1 MALRLTYT
9 PYTLKFKFDAGTSRG
24 VLKEKPTWF
33 IRVFDESN
41 PTKFGLGEAGPIE
54 GLSLEDLTQMP
65 FELERVSQKIQK
77 HGILYDDQEIFE
89 LAQLI
94 VNQEFPSIRFAV
106 ETALFD
112 LKNGANRTIFDESF
126 IQGDQRIPINGLI
139 WMGDEGFMNDQKE
152 EKLEKGFG
160 CLKMKVAA
168 IDFEKE
174 IEILKDI
181 RSRFSEDEL
190 ILRIDANGGFENN
203 LVLKKLDMLEGLGL
217 HSIEQPIMPRQPEA
231 MSLIVE
237 KSPVPIALD
246 EDLIGLH
253 TASQRAELLD
263 YIKPNHI
270 VIKPSLVGGIKS
282 TMDWIKDA
290 ESRKIGWWIT
300 SALESNIGLNAICQ
314 LTGLYSPMNHQGL
327 GTGQLYHNNIE
338 SPLTVENGDI
348 YYDTSKK
355 WGVEDLVGVL

>member
-41 PTKFGLGEAGPIE
+41 PTKYGLGECGPIE
-54 GLSLEDLTQMP
+54 GLSVEDVTQMP
-65 FELERVSQKIQK
+65 FELERVAQKIQK
-77 HGILYDDQEIFE
+77 HVILYKEEEIYE

-94 VNQEFPSIRFAV
+94 VGHEFPSIRFGL
-106 ETALFD
+106 ETALLD
-112 LKNGANRTIFDESF
+112 LKNGANRIIFDEDF
-126 IQGDQRIPINGLI
+126 VNGKQHIPINGLI
-139 WMGDEGFMNDQKE
+139 WMGDEAFMTNQKE
-152 EKLEKGFG
+152 EKLARGFG

-168 IDFEKE
+168 IEIEKE
-174 IEILKDI
+174 LAILKSI
-181 RSRFSEDEL
+181 REKFSEQEL

-203 LVLKKLDMLEGLGL
+203 LVFKKLAMFEGLGI

-237 KSPVPIALD
+237 KSPIPIALD

-253 TASQRAELLD
+253 TPAQRAELLD
-263 YIKPNHI
+263 YVKPHHI
-270 VIKPSLVGGIKS
+270 VIKPGLVGGIKA
-282 TMDWIKDA
+282 TMDWIA
-290 ESRKIGWWIT
+290 EAEKRNIGWWIT

-314 LTGLYSPMNHQGL
+314 LTGKYQPTNHQGL

-338 SPLTVENGDI
+338 SPLTVKDGAIFYDI
-348 YYDTSKK
+348 NKT
-355 WGVEDLVGVL
+355 WVTEELVEAL